1 MVWILLSYL
10 ISQVDTS
17 LSKKKKKKLRSQPNN
32 DLLVVTRAC

>member
-17 LSKKKKKKLRSQPNN
+17 LSKKKKKLRSQPNN